1 MWIDKEGYST
11 NILANEKDLSSK
23 GTQLELVR
31 FYKGKYKHYHKVKT
45 ESFYF
50 LKGKGCLIL
59 KEEKIEIHPGKFI
72 VIQPKVVH
80 EWINDSDEPMEAI
93 MIKTNNSLEDT
104 YID

>member
-31 FYKGKYKHYHKVKT
+31 FYKGKYKHYHKIKT
-45 ESFYF
+45 ETFYF
-50 LKGKGCLIL
+50 LKGKGFLIL
-59 KEEKIEIHPGKFI
+59 NGGKIEIYPEKLI
-72 VIQPKVVH
+72 VVPPNSIH
-80 EWINDSDEPMEAI
+80 EWINKSDEPMEAI
-93 MIKTNNSLEDT
+93 LIKTNNSLEDT